1 MPTEPQSLFLL
12 GSSHRV
18 ASLEER
24 ERINLPA
31 DRKESFYEGLRALPG
46 MKECL
51 VLNTCNRTEIYGTGN
66 GTNPLEAVKKYLA
79 DFRQLE
85 AEFIA
90 KHFYQR
96 EGEAVVKH
104 AFEVASGL
112 DSQMVGE
119 TEILGQVKEAYE
131 DALNRKSAGKT
142 LNRVFQKSFQ
152 AAKWARTHT
161 GISRGQ
167 VNLGNVICELT
178 RRIFGDVAAS
188 RLLIVGAGEVA
199 ELAMTAFHSRGTR
212 AITVTGR
219 TFDWCP
225 LSRKKPE
232 ELAERV
238 DGFTLGFNTFQ
249 ESLHLFDIVLCSTAK
264 GDPIITME
272 AIQKALTQ
280 RPARPLFLIDVAMP
294 RDIEESVGTLENV
307 YLYNLDD
314 VSAIANENLENR
326 KGEVER
332 CRDALAKRASNIWNQ
347 LTGSPRP
354 PSASNQSATE
364 RSAG

>member
-1 MPTEPQSLFLL
+1 ML

-24 ERINLPA
+24 EKISLPA
-31 DRKESFYEGLRALPG
+31 DSMETFYEGLRNLPG
-46 MKECL
+46 MEECL
-51 VLNTCNRTEIYGTGN
+51 VLNTCNRTEIYGAGN
-66 GTNPLEAVKKYLA
+66 GSAPLAAVSEYLSQ
-79 DFRQLE
+79 FRDLDN
-85 AEFIA
+85 EFLVR
-90 KHFYQR
+90 HFYQR
-96 EGEAVVKH
+96 EGEDVVRH
-104 AFEVASGL
+104 AFEVASGI

-131 DALNRKSAGKT
+131 DARQRKSAGKI

-178 RRIFGDVAAS
+178 RRIFGEVAAS
-188 RLLIVGAGEVA
+188 RLLVVGSGEVA
-199 ELAMTAFHSRGTR
+199 ELAMTAFHSRNCR

-219 TFDWCP
+219 TFEKA
-225 LSRKKPE
+225 R
-232 ELAERV
+232 ELAKGV
-238 DGFTLGFNTFQ
+238 NGSTLDFEAFRD
-249 ESLHLFDIVLCSTAK
+249 SLHLFDVVVCSTA
-264 GDPIITME
+264 GEDPVLTRHTVSD
-272 AIQKALTQ
+272 ALAK

-294 RDIEESVGTLENV
+294 RDVEDTVGELENV

-314 VSAIANENLENR
+314 VSAIANENLANR

-332 CRDALAKRASNIWNQ
+332 CRDALGKRAKRIWDQ
-347 LTGSPRP
+347 LAASPRP
-354 PSASNQSATE
+354 PA
-364 RSAG
+364 